1 MNNDQPSNDYDFIL
15 NPEKNKPSR
24 LPSGGSQNKRL
35 LQVAIGGVGLLI
47 IFVVIIALFSGSSS
61 SPLIDFYKL
70 AAKQNDMI
78 AITTDATKN
87 SQNTTTL
94 NNAATIRAV
103 LTSQNTETSAILA
116 KLGQKKPTK
125 LIAKYADNKYVNQ
138 LQLAFNGG
146 TYDATYDTLMTAR
159 LGDYAAAIQ
168 TTYTATKSTATQKQ
182 LRAFFDDSQ
191 ALAQNIPKN

>member
-103 LTSQNTETSAILA
+103 LTSQNTQTTAILA

>member
-15 NPEKNKPSR
+15 NPQKNKPSR

-47 IFVVIIALFSGSSS
+47 IFVVIISLFSGSSS

-103 LTSQNTETSAILA
+103 LTSQNTQTIAILA
-116 KLGQKKPTK
+116 KLGQNKPTK
-125 LIAKYADNKYVNQ
+125 LIAKYADNKYVSQ

-159 LGDYAAAIQ
+159 LGDYSAAIQ
-168 TTYTATKSTATQKQ
+168 TTYTATKSTATKKQ
-182 LRAFFDDSQ
+182 LSSFYDDAQ

>member
-1 MNNDQPSNDYDFIL
+1 MNNDQPSNDYDFII
-15 NPEKNKPSR
+15 NPQKSKPPR

-35 LQVAIGGVGLLI
+35 LQVAIGGAGLLI
-47 IFVVIIALFSGSSS
+47 IFVIIISLFSGSSS
-61 SPLIDFYKL
+61 SPLVDFYKL

-103 LTSQNTETSAILA
+103 LTSQNTETTAILA

-182 LRAFFDDSQ
+182 LSAFYDDAQ

>member
-1 MNNDQPSNDYDFIL
+1 MNNDQPSSDYDFIL
-15 NPEKNKPSR
+15 NPEKNKPSI

-47 IFVVIIALFSGSSS
+47 IFVVIIALFSGSGSS
-61 SPLIDFYKL
+61 SLVDFYKL

-103 LTSQNTETSAILA
+103 LTSQNTQTTAILA

-159 LGDYAAAIQ
+159 LGDYSAAIQ

-182 LRAFFDDSQ
+182 LKAFYDDSQ
-191 ALAQNIPKN
+191 ALVQNIPKN

>member
-103 LTSQNTETSAILA
+103 LTSQNTQTTAILA

-182 LRAFFDDSQ
+182 LSAFYDDAQ

>member
-1 MNNDQPSNDYDFIL
+1 MNNDQPSSDYDFIL

-24 LPSGGSQNKRL
+24 MPSGGSQNKRL
-35 LQVAIGGVGLLI
+35 FQVAIGGVGLLI
-47 IFVVIIALFSGSSS
+47 IFFVIIALFSGSGSS
-61 SPLIDFYKL
+61 SLVNFYKL

-78 AITTDATKN
+78 AIATDATKN

-103 LTSQNTETSAILA
+103 LTSQNTQTTAILA

-159 LGDYAAAIQ
+159 LGDYSAAIQ

-182 LRAFFDDSQ
+182 LKAFYDDSQ
-191 ALAQNIPKN
+191 ALVQNIPKN

>member
-15 NPEKNKPSR
+15 NPQKNKPSR

-103 LTSQNTETSAILA
+103 LTSQNTQTTAILA

>member
-47 IFVVIIALFSGSSS
+47 IFVIIIALFSGSSS

-103 LTSQNTETSAILA
+103 LTSQNTQTTAILA

-168 TTYTATKSTATQKQ
+168 TTYSATKSTATQKQ

-191 ALAQNIPKN
+191 ALVQNIPKN

>member
-15 NPEKNKPSR
+15 NPQKNKPSR

-103 LTSQNTETSAILA
+103 LTSQNTQTTAILA

-182 LRAFFDDSQ
+182 LSAFYDDAQ